1 MKYDKL
7 LGNKFF
13 QRIFNLKQLIATE
26 VRYKKLQKKI
36 KSCILL
42 RKDPHVVFP

>member
-7 LGNKFF
+7 LGKKFF
-13 QRIFNLKQLIATE
+13 RRIFNLKQLIATE
-26 VRYKKLQKKI
+26 VRCNKLQKII

-42 RKDPHVVFP
+42 RKDPDVVFP